1 MWVLHLLLFFF
12 FLICRQYY
20 KRRIGRLG
28 HYFFKLST
36 RSTGISRLTV
46 AVSFSDGRINIIAFK
61 IEPRWPVESFQLEPV
76 ISSARSHQLFY
87 LQIHPDLTQGNRPV
101 HERILE
107 PIKPVGKPGS
117 QKIKGKIIIN
127 FTVGRTVTA
136 ADRPWP
142 GKVSDA
148 HGGGQ
153 QWARLSVLF
162 TLFVLSK
169 QNIRDLTI
177 RLVNSWLWRRMSK

>member
-46 AVSFSDGRINIIAFK
+46 AVSFSDGRINIIVFK
-61 IEPRWPVESFQLEPV
+61 IEPRWPVESFQPEPV

-153 QWARLSVLF
+153 QWATVSPSSLPCSFYRSKTSE
-162 TLFVLSK
+162 TL
-169 QNIRDLTI
+169 R
-177 RLVNSWLWRRMSK
+177 